1 MTSVSTSVMSTNYP
15 DDRDPHRK
23 TDAHIQRLLHETHQ
37 NQQQEMAIARMEAQE
52 IKDRKASAAANKAWE
67 DGQLM
72 KHREIIEGLEGRIAS
87 LQKQQTGVNQT
98 DVDPISGN
106 ASFDNKVM
114 NDSKMA
120 FGGAAEVAFQFINPH
135 YYYEA

>member
-1 MTSVSTSVMSTNYP
+1 MTSVSTSVMSTNYDNP
-15 DDRDPHRK
+15 YRN
-23 TDAHIQRLLHETHQ
+23 TDAHIQRLLHEAHQ
-37 NQQQEMAIARMEAQE
+37 NQQQEMNMQAYDD
-52 IKDRKASAAANKAWE
+52 KSAAAAAKKAQE
-67 DGQLM
+67 DKQIR
-72 KHREIIEGLEGRIAS
+72 KYRATIEGLEKQIAS
-87 LQKQQTGVNQT
+87 LQNQQTGVNQT

-135 YYYEA
+135 YYYEAWYFLNAT

>member
-1 MTSVSTSVMSTNYP
+1 MTSVSTSVMSTNNP

-23 TDAHIQRLLHETHQ
+23 IDAHIRGRLQEAQRHGIERE
-37 NQQQEMAIARMEAQE
+37 NMEMEAHA
-52 IKDRKASAAANKAWE
+52 KDRKARE
-67 DGQLM
+67 DRKQLL
-72 KHREIIEGLEGRIAS
+72 KHRATIEKLQGRIAS
-87 LQKQQTGVNQT
+87 LQNQQTA

>member
-1 MTSVSTSVMSTNYP
+1 MTSVSTSVMSTNSP
-15 DDRDPHRK
+15 DYRDRPRWK
-23 TDAHIQRLLHETHQ
+23 TDAHIERRLQEAQRQGIER
-37 NQQQEMAIARMEAQE
+37 ERMEAHE
-52 IKDRKASAAANKAWE
+52 IKDRKARE
-67 DGQLM
+67 DKQRKQRM
-72 KHREIIEGLEGRIAS
+72 MHRATIEGLEERIAS

-106 ASFDNKVM
+106 VSFDNKVM

>member
-67 DGQLM
+67 DEQLM
-72 KHREIIEGLEGRIAS
+72 KHRAIIEELEERIAL
-87 LQKQQTGVNQT
+87 LQN
-98 DVDPISGN
+98 
-106 ASFDNKVM
+106 
-114 NDSKMA
+114 
-120 FGGAAEVAFQFINPH
+120 
-135 YYYEA
+135 

>member
-1 MTSVSTSVMSTNYP
+1 MTSVSTSVMSTNNP

-23 TDAHIQRLLHETHQ
+23 TDAHIQRRLLRKTHQ
-37 NQQQEMAIARMEAQE
+37 NQQQETAIARMEAQK
-52 IKDRKASAAANKAWE
+52 IKDRMARE
-67 DGQLM
+67 DEQRKQRM
-72 KHREIIEGLEGRIAS
+72 MHRATIEGLEERIAS

-106 ASFDNKVM
+106 VSFDNKVM

>member
-1 MTSVSTSVMSTNYP
+1 MSTNYP

-52 IKDRKASAAANKAWE
+52 IKDRKARE
-67 DGQLM
+67 DEQRKQRM
-72 KHREIIEGLEGRIAS
+72 MHRATIEGLEERIAS